1 MNHTHIINSN
11 PARTIAAL
19 ALLAALFAFFSTA
32 AYAQS
37 DITGVV
43 TSVSGYWDA
52 IKVIGIAILLWMLGR
67 RVIKK
72 GV

>member
-1 MNHTHIINSN
+1 MFKNNRF
-11 PARTIAAL
+11 AGFAVL
-19 ALLAALFAFFSTA
+19 ALLLSFITTA
-32 AYAQS
+32 AYAQT
-37 DITGVV
+37 DISSVV

-52 IKVIGIAILLWMLGR
+52 IKVVGIAILLWMLGR